1 MHGFNVSTLPLW
13 LRLSNSMKD
22 LENLANN
29 IRNTSLAPLMPFLE
43 ESFIANLNH
52 GDLKRWLETI
62 ENAPDLTP
70 SSIDLGEIITIGSD
84 SDANSADLGA
94 LDSILTEFIPWRKG
108 PFNLFGIELDTE
120 WKSNLKWTRLK
131 DKIAPLNDRQVLD
144 VGSGN
149 GYYSLRMIEAGA
161 RQVIGIDP
169 HLAYVI
175 QFWLLKRYIPYI
187 DAYVLPLT
195 LEQIPSS
202 LPLFDT
208 VFSMGVIYHR
218 RSPIDHLM
226 QLKSCLRRG
235 GQLVIESIIVDGEEG
250 YSLTPG
256 KRYARMTNVWFLPSI
271 LTLMNWLTRCGYV
284 DINLVDESTTSWNE
298 QRKTQWMPFDSLD
311 NALLPDDLSKTIEGY
326 PAPKRAVITAIKP

>member
-1 MHGFNVSTLPLW
+1 MPGFSVSTLLLW
-13 LRLSNSMKD
+13 WRLNNSMKD
-22 LENLANN
+22 LKNLAQN
-29 IRNTSLAPLMPFLE
+29 IASGPLAPLLPFVE

-52 GDLKRWLETI
+52 GDLKRWLQMI
-62 ENAPDLTP
+62 EDAPELAP
-70 SSIDLGEIITIGSD
+70 SSIDLGEVIRIGTD
-84 SDANSADLGA
+84 SDIDNANLANLE
-94 LDSILTEFIPWRKG
+94 LVLTEFIPWRKG

-120 WKSNLKWTRLK
+120 WKCDLKWARLK
-131 DKIAPLNDRQVLD
+131 EKIAPLDGRQVLD

-161 RQVIGIDP
+161 KQVVGIDP

-175 QFWLLKRYIPYI
+175 QFWLLKKYIPQI

-195 LEQIPSS
+195 LEQIPNP
-202 LPLFDT
+202 LPYFDT

-235 GQLVIESIIVDGEEG
+235 GQLVIESIIVDGQEG

-271 LTLMNWLTRCGYV
+271 PTLINWLSRCGFV
-284 DINLVDESTTSWNE
+284 DIELIDESTTSWNE

-311 NALLPDDLSKTIEGY
+311 DALLPDDPSKTIEGY
-326 PAPKRAVITAIKP
+326 PAPKRAVITAVKP

>member
-1 MHGFNVSTLPLW
+1 
-13 LRLSNSMKD
+13 MKD
-22 LENLANN
+22 LQTLAKN
-29 IRNTSLAPLMPFLE
+29 ISNSPLASLLPFLE
-43 ESFIANLNH
+43 ESFIAKLNH
-52 GDLKRWLETI
+52 GDLKQWLQVI
-62 ENAPDLTP
+62 EAAPKLNP
-70 SSIDLGEIITIGSD
+70 SSIELGEVIGIGAST
-84 SDANSADLGA
+84 DATSEDLA
-94 LDSILTEFIPWRKG
+94 NLKSILTEFIPWRKG

-120 WKSNLKWTRLK
+120 WQSNLKWARLQN
-131 DKIAPLNDRQVLD
+131 KIAPLDGRQVLD

-161 RQVIGIDP
+161 KQVIGIDP

-175 QFWLLKRYIPYI
+175 QFWLLKKYIPHI

-202 LPLFDT
+202 LPHFDT

-271 LTLMNWLTRCGYV
+271 PTLINWLNRCGYV
-284 DINLVDESTTSWNE
+284 DIRLIDESATSWNE

-311 NALLPDDLSKTIEGY
+311 DAVLSDDPSKTIEGY